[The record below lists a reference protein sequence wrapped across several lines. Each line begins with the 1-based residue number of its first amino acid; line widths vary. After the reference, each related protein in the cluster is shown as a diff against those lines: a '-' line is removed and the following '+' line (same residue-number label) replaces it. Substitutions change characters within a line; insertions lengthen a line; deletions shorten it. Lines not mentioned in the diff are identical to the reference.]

1 MALTP
6 YTVPLHTCRLQHEHK
21 HWQAPGKGGTV
32 VLVSCQR
39 SEIRGTGGKSGG
51 HQRSMLHGCM
61 PCLEELTFVPQRRR
75 SGGLLPLARGAGGLV
90 LVSSAPRAA
99 VVRFLVPDK
108 VPQHVQYSAVH
119 VCLPPSSVDDDRVLC
134 GRLARM
140 CWKESCGSG
149 SSW

>member
-1 MALTP
+1 M
-6 YTVPLHTCRLQHEHK
+6 
-21 HWQAPGKGGTV
+21 
-32 VLVSCQR
+32 
-39 SEIRGTGGKSGG
+39 
-51 HQRSMLHGCM
+51 
-61 PCLEELTFVPQRRR
+61 PQRRR